1 MGTAENRD
9 KSKMV
14 MGDNLNLQAVP
25 ITKTRNRK
33 EKPDVFEEH
42 GISVG
47 GIKYAIR
54 NGQMGLKR
62 VGPEFNLGSSTEVT
76 AKAIRLNEITREN
89 TERKIR
95 ANVSYVRDPKFAE
108 QK

>member
-14 MGDNLNLQAVP
+14 MCDNLNLQAVP

-42 GISVG
+42 
-47 GIKYAIR
+47 R
-54 NGQMGLKR
+54 
-62 VGPEFNLGSSTEVT
+62 EFQLEVSSMQSEMS
-76 AKAIRLNEITREN
+76 KWG
-89 TERKIR
+89 
-95 ANVSYVRDPKFAE
+95 
-108 QK
+108 